1 MQINAIW
8 QKKTTD
14 FSIYNIF
21 KDNLRH
27 INATKM
33 ISDACE
39 KDIFAIPALLMYV
52 VGNICSITDFDG

>member
-21 KDNLRH
+21 KDNFRH

-39 KDIFAIPALLMYV
+39 KDIFSICLCHIVIHLMQLQQR
-52 VGNICSITDFDG
+52 